1 MTDYYNKID
10 TWIKEHEDYKPVK
23 QQTLSNIADYI
34 DWAYRWKKITEK
46 EKDIACDRMVALF
59 ERGEW

>member
-10 TWIKEHEDYKPVK
+10 TWIKEHEDYKPVT
-23 QQTLSNIADYI
+23 QQSLSNIADYI
-34 DWAYRWKKITEK
+34 DWAYRWKKITEE
-46 EKDIACDRMVALF
+46 EKDIACDRMIALF